1 MLFVLAGTAQV
12 IAPHR
17 DAELAAVR
25 RVRFVTPG
33 LVRLG
38 GVVQALAGIA
48 VILGIR
54 TTVAAGMLAV
64 FLVVATLTMH
74 RFWAAE
80 DPAERASE
88 QAHFLKNV
96 ALIGGALVVSVA

>member
-1 MLFVLAGTAQV
+1 M
-12 IAPHR
+12 
-17 DAELAAVR
+17 
-25 RVRFVTPG
+25 
-33 LVRLG
+33 
-38 GVVQALAGIA
+38 
-48 VILGIR
+48 ILGIR